1 MFNVPNVQDDQTM
14 VLVRASINTGVV
26 TGVLALLTGSTVLYS
41 IAFAGII
48 VGFIAGS
55 ICILQEKA

>member
-1 MFNVPNVQDDQTM
+1 MFNVPNVQDDPFM
-14 VLVRASINTGVV
+14 VLARASINTGVV
-26 TGVLALLTGSTVLYS
+26 TGVLALLTGSVVLYPL
-41 IAFAGII
+41 AFAGII